1 MDTSTRA
8 PRYDLFKLV
17 VAILLLLL
25 FICLLLWIPANA
37 PLPST
42 PTSTPFLLTETPTAD
57 ETSTSAPPTDLP
69 PPSPSSTSGAATSTP
84 PADPSATQTATVSA
98 SRTATPTPFSE
109 PTSTFTAEPS
119 PTQIVTLTSTGTPAS
134 ELTATEATETEE
146 PPSGAYTCESALSR
160 SRLQVGGD
168 ATILR
173 RLNFRSSPGIQNN
186 WLRTNLS
193 GTKVEVLDGPVCLP
207 FSRGAYVWWQIRLP
221 DGQVGW
227 SAEISLLGRFYFME
241 PN

>member
-37 PLPST
+37 PQPET
-42 PTSTPFLLTETPTAD
+42 PTSTPPPFPTETPTAN
-57 ETSTSAPPTDLP
+57 ESPTSAPPTELP
-69 PPSPSSTSGAATSTP
+69 QPSPTETSGMLTATP
-84 PADPSATQTATVSA
+84 PADPSPTATEA
-98 SRTATPTPFSE
+98 SSSTVTPTPFSI
-109 PTSTFTAEPS
+109 PS
-119 PTQIVTLTSTGTPAS
+119 PTATARPQPTIAPTSTGTPVS
-134 ELTATEATETEE
+134 EPTTTQIAET
-146 PPSGAYTCESALSR
+146 PSGAYTCESALSR
-160 SRLQVGGD
+160 SRLQTGGN
-168 ATILR
+168 ARILR

-186 WLRTNLS
+186 WIRTNLP
-193 GTKVEVLDGPVCLP
+193 GTQVEVLDGPMCLP
-207 FSRGAYVWWQIRLP
+207 YFNGAYVWWQIRLP

-241 PN
+241 PNP